1 MDDINEKLRL
11 LNYENNFCK
20 KFNKEISNK
29 YYFSIN
35 IYGYDY
41 NNENNSLNE
50 NYPVQFS
57 YFYDLSNWLISLIK
71 KNVN

>member
-1 MDDINEKLRL
+1 M
-11 LNYENNFCK
+11 
-20 KFNKEISNK
+20 NKEISNK

-50 NYPVQFS
+50 SYPVQFS

-71 KNVN
+71 KNVNINIIQE